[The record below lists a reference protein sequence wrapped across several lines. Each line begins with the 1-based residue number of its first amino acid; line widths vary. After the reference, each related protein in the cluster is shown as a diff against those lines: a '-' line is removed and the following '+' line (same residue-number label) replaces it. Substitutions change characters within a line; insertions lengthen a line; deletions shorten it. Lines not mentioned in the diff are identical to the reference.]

1 MENSASPEDRL
12 TDEIFE
18 NQRVDDLAKIS
29 LVNREFSEI
38 SRALQAGLIC
48 EHTSMGHT
56 HRHKLRHKNGQLQP
70 VTIFRFSG
78 MSMAPS

>member
-1 MENSASPEDRL
+1 MK
-12 TDEIFE
+12 IFE
-18 NQRVDDLAKIS
+18 NQRVDDLAKLS

-38 SRALQAGLIC
+38 SRILQSGIIC

-56 HRHKLRHKNGQLQP
+56 HRHKLTHKNGHLEP

-78 MSMAPS
+78 MSKTLDEIS